1 MTVVFSR
8 GWAGLWAD
16 GKPNGEGSY
25 FYANGDI
32 YSGNW
37 VNGVKSGNGAFVS
50 GKDDSQ
56 LVGTWVNGTLTKGK
70 WLFADGTTW
79 HGNFKKNKPIG
90 PGVFYFP
97 NGTQQEGV
105 YVEEGDP
112 EDDEA
117 EIKLVWRGGDII
129 ASTQSA
135 ADLGRV

>member
-1 MTVVFSR
+1 MGVRVGVLEVPCTREVLVLGFCF
-8 GWAGLWAD
+8 WFVLLLHCT
-16 GKPNGEGSY
+16 
-25 FYANGDI
+25 
-32 YSGNW
+32 SGNW
-37 VNGVKSGNGAFVS
+37 VNGVKSGHGAFVS

-129 ASTQSA
+129 PSTQSA